1 MRSTGEVMGMDL
13 VLPVALA
20 KAHMSTGI
28 YLPSE
33 GNIFLSVRDS
43 DKPHVTDIARQLVSM
58 GFSVYATEGT
68 HEQLRLQNVET
79 TILRKISEG
88 ARPNILDMITN
99 GEIALVINTPTRTGA
114 DTDEGRIR
122 ATAVLAGVP
131 MITTQ
136 TGARAAVQA
145 IAALQAGTWSVAAL
159 QDYFPNLAREPQ
171 HASVPVQAGLAG
183 HKNPTDPSSLAGEC
197 IDR

>member
-1 MRSTGEVMGMDL
+1 MVHYIILNKLRRRN
-13 VLPVALA
+13 
-20 KAHMSTGI
+20 
-28 YLPSE
+28 E
-33 GNIFLSVRDS
+33 GNVFLSVRDS

-68 HEQLRLQNVET
+68 HEQLALQNVET
-79 TILRKISEG
+79 TLLRKISEG

-122 ATAVLAGVP
+122 ATTVLAGVP

-159 QDYFPNLAREPQ
+159 QDYFPNLARKQSNQASP
-171 HASVPVQAGLAG
+171 ASVPSGAAG
-183 HKNPTDPSSLAGEC
+183 HESSTNSSSLAGEC